1 MKFRQWK
8 GSNIYTGLVVPE
20 GIVKIHFEEF
30 FPTLIR
36 VNPITHTF
44 FTFCIS
50 TRAVIYKKNLRV
62 HFGPHSFDMFK
73 PLQHNDSTLNL
84 LFSFI
89 ATLFLHLPYYIL
101 FIKLAHLSSPKRN
114 TAHEQMAQCKQQWI
128 YYNLTIYT
136 YGTSVKHLSK
146 FKWLFRMIF

>member
-1 MKFRQWK
+1 MKGVEHLY
-8 GSNIYTGLVVPE
+8 GSSSSWRNSE
-20 GIVKIHFEEF
+20 DSFW
-30 FPTLIR
+30 R
-36 VNPITHTF
+36 VLSHTHQSKTYYAYI

-50 TRAVIYKKNLRV
+50 IGTVIYKKNLRV
-62 HFGPHSFDMFK
+62 HFGPYSFDMFK